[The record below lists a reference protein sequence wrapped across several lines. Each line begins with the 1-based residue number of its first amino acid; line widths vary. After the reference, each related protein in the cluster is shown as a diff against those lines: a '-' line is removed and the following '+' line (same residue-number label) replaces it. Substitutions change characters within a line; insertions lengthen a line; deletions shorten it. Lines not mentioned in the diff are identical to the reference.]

1 MSANNIKKRL
11 LLILELLYKKSDEEH
26 PISTVEITEYLNNKG
41 ITIDRKTLRSDMS
54 LLIDEM
60 NYDIR
65 CNQSEKEDSVQIYRV
80 QRKQRKSI

>member
-1 MSANNIKKRL
+1 MSANNTKKRL

-65 CNQSEKEDSVQIYRV
+65 CNRSEKEDSVQIYRV